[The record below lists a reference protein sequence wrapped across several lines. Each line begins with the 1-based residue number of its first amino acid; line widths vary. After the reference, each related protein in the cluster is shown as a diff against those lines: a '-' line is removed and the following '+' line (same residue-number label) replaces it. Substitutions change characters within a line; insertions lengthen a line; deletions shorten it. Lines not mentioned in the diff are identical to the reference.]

1 MPKSLKRVEVLP
13 GPQQTFVVL
22 QLASFAV
29 VIGNTV
35 ADPDSVLDDAQS
47 VVAARVFIAKL
58 YLNFTTLA
66 CETWNHG
73 SSMTV

>member
-13 GPQQTFVVL
+13 GSQQTFVVL

-47 VVAARVFIAKL
+47 VVAA
-58 YLNFTTLA
+58 
-66 CETWNHG
+66 
-73 SSMTV
+73 